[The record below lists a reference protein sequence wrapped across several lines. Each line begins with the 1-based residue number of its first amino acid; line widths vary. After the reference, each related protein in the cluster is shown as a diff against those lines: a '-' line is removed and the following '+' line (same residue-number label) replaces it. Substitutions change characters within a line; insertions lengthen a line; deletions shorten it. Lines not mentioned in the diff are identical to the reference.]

1 MDAVLS
7 PQASRSH
14 RVRAS
19 ATALVARDEL
29 PWLAVVVLTAVG
41 LRVLWVLYVNVDP
54 NDGRF
59 DDSVFYH
66 NVARLLA
73 QGAGYADPFGRGP
86 TAAWPPA
93 YPAALAVLYKLF
105 GVHLLLAKGLNIA
118 LAAATVALTYVI
130 ARQIF
135 DRRVA
140 YVGGLILAFFP
151 GQVYFSTVVF
161 AQTAF
166 AAVFMLVL
174 LATLVWTVQRSEAR
188 WWQVLLLG
196 FLVGA
201 AAMVRTEGGFLA
213 FVLLALWALT
223 VRPWRRLARYGALL
237 ALGTVL
243 ALTPWTI
250 RNAIQ
255 LQEFVVLRTNVTRI
269 YSIALDPD
277 AVSIRFG
284 RTPRERTIG
293 EGLRYQLTHP
303 WEGLSYTGE
312 KLHNFYG
319 HDSDGILLVLNN
331 RGRADEQPLTVAERA
346 RWRGL
351 ADRYYYAVGGAALV
365 AAALCLLRRNRP
377 SLVLIVAVLGWTLFF
392 AVFAGMPRHHF
403 PLGPVLS
410 ILAGSFVVFVWEWAG
425 GSWGSFRR
433 RGRSLVREAAA
444 RVGSLFTRRAQAPG
458 S

>member
-140 YVGGLILAFFP
+140 YVGGHLP
-151 GQVYFSTVVF
+151 RYDS
-161 AQTAF
+161 
-166 AAVFMLVL
+166 
-174 LATLVWTVQRSEAR
+174 
-188 WWQVLLLG
+188 LG
-196 FLVGA
+196 
-201 AAMVRTEGGFLA
+201 R
-213 FVLLALWALT
+213 
-223 VRPWRRLARYGALL
+223 
-237 ALGTVL
+237 
-243 ALTPWTI
+243 
-250 RNAIQ
+250 
-255 LQEFVVLRTNVTRI
+255 
-269 YSIALDPD
+269 
-277 AVSIRFG
+277 
-284 RTPRERTIG
+284 
-293 EGLRYQLTHP
+293 
-303 WEGLSYTGE
+303 
-312 KLHNFYG
+312 
-319 HDSDGILLVLNN
+319 
-331 RGRADEQPLTVAERA
+331 
-346 RWRGL
+346 
-351 ADRYYYAVGGAALV
+351 
-365 AAALCLLRRNRP
+365 
-377 SLVLIVAVLGWTLFF
+377 
-392 AVFAGMPRHHF
+392 
-403 PLGPVLS
+403 
-410 ILAGSFVVFVWEWAG
+410 
-425 GSWGSFRR
+425 
-433 RGRSLVREAAA
+433 
-444 RVGSLFTRRAQAPG
+444 
-458 S
+458 